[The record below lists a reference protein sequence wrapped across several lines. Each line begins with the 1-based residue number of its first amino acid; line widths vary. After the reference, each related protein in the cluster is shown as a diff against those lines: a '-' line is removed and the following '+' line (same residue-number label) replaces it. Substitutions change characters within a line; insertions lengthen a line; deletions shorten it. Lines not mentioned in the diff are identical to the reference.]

1 MVLED
6 EGGKEKRGRK
16 SGGKG
21 LYDLTAFFL
30 FLGWC
35 FGEGRN
41 NSLTSTLLSQ
51 PSTPHLNPVRRDRVL
66 KSSKW

>member
-1 MVLED
+1 VVLEN

-21 LYDLTAFFL
+21 LYDLTALFL

-41 NSLTSTLLSQ
+41 NSLTSTLLLKTQ
-51 PSTPHLNPVRRDRVL
+51 PKALSTLNPASQSRP
-66 KSSKW
+66 SG